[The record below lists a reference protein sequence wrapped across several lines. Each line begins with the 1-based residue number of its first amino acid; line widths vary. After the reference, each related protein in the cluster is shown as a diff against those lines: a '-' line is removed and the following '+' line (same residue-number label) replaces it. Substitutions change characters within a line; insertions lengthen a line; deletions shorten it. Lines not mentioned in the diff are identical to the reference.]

1 VDWALASVAVALLA
15 YAAVSGRISG
25 TSLTAPMVF
34 TACGLL
40 FGTEVLGF
48 IDLSPLGD
56 DVQTLAE
63 ATLAVVLFSDAS
75 RIDLRAL
82 RGEAAVPARLLGIGL
97 PLTIVLGFVL
107 ALPLFGD
114 LGWAEALLLAVIL
127 APTDAALGQAVVML
141 PRLPSRVRQSLN
153 VESGLND
160 GICVP
165 LFLVVLAVA
174 SVESLRAL
182 LMISSTDRTALPPG
196 HAVALAPEI
205 GAFVPGM

>member
-1 VDWALASVAVALLA
+1 MDWALASVAVALLA
-15 YAAVSGRISG
+15 FAAVSGRLAG
-25 TSLTAPMVF
+25 TSVTAPMVF

-40 FGTEVLGF
+40 AGTEALGF

-82 RGEAAVPARLLGIGL
+82 RGEAAIPARLLGIGL
-97 PLTIVLGFVL
+97 PLTIVLGFVV
-107 ALPLFGD
+107 ALPLFGG

-165 LFLVVLAVA
+165 IFLIALAVA
-174 SVESLRAL
+174 
-182 LMISSTDRTALPPG
+182 
-196 HAVALAPEI
+196 
-205 GAFVPGM
+205 